1 VSHRTRRGERRAE
14 LAAERK
20 ARVDAGPADIALL
33 VWCKI
38 VREKDGVIA
47 IGN

>member
-20 ARVDAGPADIALL
+20 ARVGAAPPTSRYL